1 MRIPA
6 RVVASYPEAGS
17 APPAGGALARH
28 KENSMLRALCLM
40 AALTVATPAL
50 ATKVG
55 QKVPSFRLKDSSGK
69 VYTLGSFKKK
79 VLIFWYEGAKSKEQN
94 RWLKKLLKKIY
105 DKNRISSAKW
115 ESIGIANFQEH
126 WAPNSLIAHM
136 IKKEAEETKALIL
149 CDRSGKMMKK
159 WGFRNGR
166 SNIFM
171 LDKNRVLRWK
181 SSGPLT
187 KRRGR
192 QLIRLLKRLTRE

>member
-1 MRIPA
+1 
-6 RVVASYPEAGS
+6 
-17 APPAGGALARH
+17 
-28 KENSMLRALCLM
+28 M

-105 DKNRISSAKW
+105 DKNRISSTKW

-149 CDRSGKMMKK
+149 CDRTGKMMKK

-166 SNIFM
+166 SNIYVF
-171 LDKNRVLRWK
+171 DKNRNLVWK
-181 SSGPLT
+181 TSGPLN
-187 KRRGR
+187 KRRGK
-192 QLIRLLKRLTRE
+192 QLIRLVVRLTRRY